1 MKKIKLISAVCA
13 MALAASFTL
22 TGCGSDDAGRYNLKS
37 MTEDGQE
44 MSFDDIKSMYEEMGM
59 DVPEMYIELK
69 DDGTG
74 KVVLGDG
81 NTENIEWEDGVI
93 TADGEEVKY
102 TIDGKELS
110 MERDGS
116 ELVYEKE

>member
-22 TGCGSDDAGRYNLKS
+22 TGCGSNDAGRYNLKS

-44 MSFDDIKSMYEEMGM
+44 MSFDDIKSKYEEMGM
-59 DVPEMYIELK
+59 DAPEMYLELK

-74 KVVLGDG
+74 KVVMGD
-81 NTENIEWEDGVI
+81 EDSEDIEWKDGVI

-102 TIDGKELS
+102 TIDGKELT
-110 MERDGS
+110 MEQNGS
-116 ELVYEKE
+116 KMVYEKE